1 MQRTTDTVEMG
12 DAPWP
17 CPYRLL
23 KPFMNAATL
32 PEIAENLLKF
42 SPDALLAIDQSGII
56 RFANSTVRELF
67 GYSPEELIGRTLETL
82 VPERL
87 RSVHA
92 QHVTSYRSA
101 PRNREMGA
109 YVADLLARRADGS
122 EFPAGIRLA
131 PFQVHGD
138 TYVAAAVRDMTEQR
152 KIVDALAMARADADS
167 ANLAKSR
174 FLAAASHDLRQ
185 PLQTIRLLNA
195 SLMKLAG
202 DPQLTALIERQ
213 SEAIGIMTRQLN
225 GLLDISRFESGTVE
239 RQLTDVEILEV
250 FDELR
255 REFEPLTRSRQLSFK
270 VEPIDLVLLTDRTL
284 FRQLLENL
292 LGNAV
297 KYTDQGGVELRA
309 FETEDSLEI
318 VISDTGVGIPED
330 KLDRIFDEYY
340 QLDAK
345 GQRRMGVGLGLA
357 IVREVARLL
366 GYSIEISS
374 TLGQGTKVVL
384 RIPRENLVANRAE
397 APQPEPAPSDS
408 PNDKPHLLLAED
420 NDSIRRAME
429 LFLTLEGYRVKSAA
443 TAEEAEK
450 LLEEANGNEI
460 LITDYHLDGSKT
472 GMDLAAFAR
481 RLFDRFCV
489 IVLSGDL
496 SSVARDAAFP
506 ATHTRFLSKPVEIQ
520 TLVGAIA
527 ELDNV
532 GSTHSDRSTAR

>member
-1 MQRTTDTVEMG
+1 MHRTTDTVEMG
-12 DAPWP
+12 DAPCP

-152 KIVDALAMARADADS
+152 KIVDALAIARADADS

-202 DPQLTALIERQ
+202 DPQITALIERQ

-309 FETEDSLEI
+309 FETEDSLTI